1 MAKLPMRVN
10 VSARTVSK
18 NLKEAE
24 ELQQNIVQRREEGVF
39 VEVPINDIKE
49 PAFHDRRYIEKS
61 SILELS
67 KSIDAIGLLY
77 PIVVRKLANGDLER
91 IIGYRRI
98 EAMKILGKDKIQAI
112 ILENISDS
120 QASLI
125 MTTENLQREDLSIY
139 DSTLAIIDYLS
150 LTIGVT
156 QEKCISLLNRF
167 KNFTTNQVKRL
178 DEQDHAMYE
187 QVEEALRKTGK
198 IGISGLINRLSMLNM
213 HPLIKEALSSGELA
227 FTNAQIINKLKDD
240 EQVKITIQ
248 EVLEKKLSKRETAAF
263 VDKILA
269 ESNKAKHSTDQ
280 LNIDI
285 KNINLKNIKR
295 LAPDKQE
302 KAVELIQELLKIIDT
317 K

>member
-24 ELQQNIVQRREEGVF
+24 ALQQNIVQKREEGVF
-39 VEVPINDIKE
+39 VEVLINDIKE

-98 EAMKILGKDKIQAI
+98 EAMKILGKEKIQAI

-167 KNFTTNQVKRL
+167 KNFTTNQVKKL
-178 DEQDHAMYE
+178 GEQDHAMYE

-213 HPLIKEALSSGELA
+213 HPLIKEVLSSGELA

>member
-24 ELQQNIVQRREEGVF
+24 ELQQNIVQKREEGVF

-167 KNFTTNQVKRL
+167 KNFTTNQVKKL
-178 DEQDHAMYE
+178 GEQDHAMYE

-213 HPLIKEALSSGELA
+213 HPLIKEVLSSGELA

-269 ESNKAKHSTDQ
+269 ESNKAKQPDDQ

-285 KNINLKNIKR
+285 KNISLKNIKR